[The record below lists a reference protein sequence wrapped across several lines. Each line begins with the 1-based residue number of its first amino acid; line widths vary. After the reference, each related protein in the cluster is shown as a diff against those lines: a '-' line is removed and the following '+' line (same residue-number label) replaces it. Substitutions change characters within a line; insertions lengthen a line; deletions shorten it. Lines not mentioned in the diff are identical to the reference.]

1 LPSADWSLRSIVV
14 DYTYQSICNQQS
26 EIANTVMET
35 LLKDLRYAVRNLVKR
50 PTFTVIAVI
59 TLGLGIGANT
69 AIFSAINALLL
80 KPLPLPEPERVV
92 AIWDKVPSRGVVH
105 NEVALANYLDWR
117 AQSQSFEHLALYR
130 WWSTNLTGVESPER
144 IQGFLVT
151 ANFLDALGVK
161 PIMGRNFTEE
171 ENQPG
176 KDLVTIIT
184 YSLWQRRFGGD
195 PNILNKTISLNS
207 VTRTVIG
214 VMPERFNFPKGAEVY
229 APLAITLDIA
239 RQRGFHSYYVVGK
252 LKPEASQQTAQAEID
267 NIAARLEQAYPNTNT
282 GLGANVYPIVKDTVR
297 MYDTALWVMLGAV
310 GFVLLIAC
318 ANVANLMLARAT
330 GRQKEIALRA
340 ALGASRWRIIRQLL
354 TESVLVALIGGVLG
368 TLIGFW
374 GIDALRAANPGDA
387 AKFAP
392 GWYQLGL
399 NVPVLAFTLG
409 LSLVSGLVFGLAPAW
424 QVSKPNLNDALK
436 EGGRQ
441 TGGGS
446 HRLRSSLVV
455 FEVALSLVLLVG
467 AGLLFRSFLTLLK
480 TDAGFN
486 PDNILTMNLMLP
498 GAKYKEESQRFAFYQ
513 DLVQRVQ
520 HLPGVESAAFVNYL
534 PLGGSNS
541 SDDYLVEG
549 VPEPA
554 PGQENDGRYRVCTPD
569 YFQTMGIRI
578 LRGRGFTDRDKA
590 GAPPVVIV
598 NEALARKHWPNQ
610 DAVGKRI
617 RFYGPLDK
625 APWIEVVGVVQDV
638 KHELDLPVTPEFYLP
653 HAQDSWSSMV
663 LVAKTEVEPTSLAPQ
678 IRQQVWAIDKD
689 QPVFDVYTMQQVRSM
704 SVTLQAFSSV
714 MLAIFAGVALV
725 LAAVGIYGVMAFA
738 VTQRTH
744 EIGIRMA
751 LGARGSDVVKLVI
764 RQGMILTVVGVVIGV
779 AGAWALTRFM
789 AKLLV
794 GVEPTDPLTFTAVSL
809 CLLLAALLACY
820 LPARRATKVDPLM
833 ALRYE

>member
-1 LPSADWSLRSIVV
+1 MD
-14 DYTYQSICNQQS
+14 TF
-26 EIANTVMET
+26 
-35 LLKDLRYAVRNLVKR
+35 LKDIRYAVRNLVRR
-50 PTFTVIAVI
+50 PGFTVIAVV

-80 KPLPLPEPERVV
+80 KPLPLPEPDRVV
-92 AIWDKVPSRGVVH
+92 AIWDKAPSRGVVH
-105 NEVALANYLDWR
+105 NEVSMANYLDWR
-117 AQSQSFEHLALYR
+117 AQSQSYEHLALYR

-151 ANFLDALGVK
+151 ANFLDALGMK
-161 PIMGRNFTEE
+161 PLMGRNFTTE

-176 KDLVTIIT
+176 KDLVAIIT

-195 PNILNKTISLNS
+195 PNILNKTIKLNS
-207 VTRTVIG
+207 LTRTVIG

-229 APLAITLDIA
+229 APLPITPEMTG
-239 RQRGFHSYYVVGK
+239 QRDFHSYYVVGK
-252 LKPEASQQTAQAEID
+252 LKPGASPQSAQAEID
-267 NIAARLEQAYPNTNT
+267 NIMARLEKEYPNTNT

-297 MYDTALWVMLGAV
+297 QYDTALWIMLGAV

-354 TESVLVALIGGVLG
+354 SESLIVALLGGVLG

-399 NVPVLAFTLG
+399 NFPVLVFTLG
-409 LSLVSGLVFGLAPAW
+409 LSVLSGLVFGLAPAW
-424 QVSKPNLNDALK
+424 QTSKPNLNDALK

-467 AGLLFRSFLTLLK
+467 AGLLFRSFLTLVK

-486 PDNILTMNLMLP
+486 PDNILTMNLILP
-498 GAKYKEESQRFAFYQ
+498 GAKYKEEAQRFAFYN
-513 DLVQRVQ
+513 DLLQRVQ
-520 HLPGVESAAFVNYL
+520 HLPGIESAAFVNYL
-534 PLGGSNS
+534 PLGGANS
-541 SDDYLVEG
+541 SDNYLVEG
-549 VPEPA
+549 APEPP
-554 PGQENDGRYRVCTPD
+554 PGKENDGRYRVCTPD
-569 YFQTMGIRI
+569 YFQTMGIR
-578 LRGRGFTDRDKA
+578 LRSGRGFTEQDKA
-590 GAPPVVIV
+590 GTPPVVIV

-610 DAVGKRI
+610 EAVGKRI

-653 HAQDSWSSMV
+653 HAQDSWNAMI
-663 LVAKTEVEPTSLAPQ
+663 LVAKTRVEPTSLAPQ

-689 QPVFDVYTMQQVRSM
+689 QPVFDVFTMQQVRSM
-704 SVTLQAFSSV
+704 SVTLQSFSSV
-714 MLAIFAGVALV
+714 MLAIFAAVALV
-725 LAAVGIYGVMAFA
+725 LAAVGIYGVMAYA

-751 LGARGSDVVKLVI
+751 LGARGSDVVKLIV
-764 RQGMILTVVGVVIGV
+764 RQGMVLAITGVVLGV
-779 AGAWALTRFM
+779 AGSLALTRFM

-794 GVEPTDPLTFTAVSL
+794 GVEPTDPLTFAAVSF
-809 CLLLAALLACY
+809 CLLAAALLACY
-820 LPARRATKVDPLM
+820 LPARRATKVDPLV